1 MTDKFKYPFYIK
13 EADLEGVEEIL
24 PILREF
30 YTRYPTGAEV
40 GEALHQLRREL
51 NLIQEVE
58 AKRKKVKQLIDELDD
73 E

>member
-1 MTDKFKYPFYIK
+1 MMEFKYPFYIK
-13 EADLEGVEEIL
+13 DASPEGVAEIL
-24 PILREF
+24 PVLQEF
-30 YTRYPTGAEV
+30 YHRYPTGNEV